1 MPVWIF
7 QEADARRESW
17 GCVPV
22 KEEPETEK
30 EECDVGLTPVKREA
44 REGGPRGRRL
54 RPTAALRKSRPG

>member
-30 EECDVGLTPVKREA
+30 EECDGPDTREK
-44 REGGPRGRRL
+44 GGAGRRAEREETQAPEQL
-54 RPTAALRKSRPG
+54 